1 MNTRRLIPLAALT
14 LAVLTLEARAQR
26 DNPDRAPRRPRPD
39 FPQGDSAARPGRPDG
54 AATGRPLPLLR
65 QLDANR
71 DRVIDATE
79 MAAAPDVLRQ
89 LDTDG
94 NGVITLAEL
103 VAARREPGRPEN
115 SEHPGAAPAVPPP
128 LLATLDANGDGTL
141 DAGEIVLAPA
151 ALARLDTNGDGTL
164 TPDELHA
171 GGRGHGRPGRPEG
184 ARGPEGRGPGPRGEG
199 RPGR

>member
-1 MNTRRLIPLAALT
+1 MNTRTLIPLAALT
-14 LAVLTLEARAQR
+14 LAVFTLEARAQR
-26 DNPDRAPRRPRPD
+26 DNSDRTPRRARPD
-39 FPQGDSAARPGRPDG
+39 FPQGGLAARPERPDG
-54 AATGRPLPLLR
+54 AVAGRPLPLLR
-65 QLDANR
+65 QLDANH

-103 VAARREPGRPEN
+103 RAGRRGPGRQKNTER
-115 SEHPGAAPAVPPP
+115 PGAGPAVPP
-128 LLATLDANGDGTL
+128 LLAALDANGDGTL
-141 DAGEIVLAPA
+141 DAAEIVLAPA

-164 TPDELHA
+164 TPEELHA

-199 RPGR
+199 RPAR